1 MNNDSKVLLRTEGL
15 KKYYPAKE
23 QLSKRLIGYVKAVDD
38 VNFSIREGEVLAL
51 VGESG
56 CGKSTTGYL
65 IMRLDSSVHGTVP
78 MRSSGLFECGR
89 QRSTQ

>member
-38 VNFSIREGEVLAL
+38 VNFSLREGEVLAL

-56 CGKSTTGYL
+56 CGK
-65 IMRLDSSVHGTVP
+65 IHH
-78 MRSSGLFECGR
+78 GLFDYAVGKSNIR
-89 QRSTQ
+89 KNFLQRRKHFGIG